1 MNEKGKTGKGNWGK
15 MLLAVAS
22 WEWLPVF
29 GLAMSGRVRLLSTH
43 GWSIILMWAVRECAA
58 WEDTKLIL
66 KNTGEKNCTGLP
78 SLSLKQTVGTDTV
91 WETEDE
97 TWSDSQVEEEV
108 LHWKRGTKYLFKM
121 ELKKKSLYQ
130 WSFNLNSCLRAD
142 YNIQW
147 LGEAL
152 VKVDQHLQPWKFVN
166 LQKRAPHTNTENVP
180 LCHCMLQKWW
190 EKQVT
195 VFGKH
200 PWGSI

>member
-91 WETEDE
+91 WEAEDE
-97 TWSDSQVEEEV
+97 TWSDSQVEGEV
-108 LHWKRGTKYLFKM
+108 LHWKRGM
-121 ELKKKSLYQ
+121 EEKRNGVKKKVCINDHSIWIL
-130 WSFNLNSCLRAD
+130 A
-142 YNIQW
+142 
-147 LGEAL
+147 
-152 VKVDQHLQPWKFVN
+152 
-166 LQKRAPHTNTENVP
+166 
-180 LCHCMLQKWW
+180 W
-190 EKQVT
+190 EQIT
-195 VFGKH
+195 IFS
-200 PWGSI
+200 GSGRL